1 MRVTGDTHFASKVAS
16 LFRELPG
23 HTKDIKTEWDLFK

>member
-16 LFRELPG
+16 LFPLPG
-23 HTKDIKTEWDLFK
+23 HRKDVKTEWDLFK